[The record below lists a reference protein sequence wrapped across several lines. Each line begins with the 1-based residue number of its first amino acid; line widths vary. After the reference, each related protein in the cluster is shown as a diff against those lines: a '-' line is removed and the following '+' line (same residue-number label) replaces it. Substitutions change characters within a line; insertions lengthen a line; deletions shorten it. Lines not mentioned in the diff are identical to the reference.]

1 MEMSDRRVIL
11 KFSFKHAMASVLIS
25 SSMIIPMA
33 TPILAESTSTTP
45 ITEVKIET
53 PEDFVNYC
61 LSFKKT
67 VDNKT
72 VYEAFK
78 VVDDTNYQTILNSET
93 TYQELAKDETKKDAI
108 DELVKKNTENVYPTY
123 DSLLKAAKDKDASI
137 KAQQEAE
144 KKQQEEQAA
153 QEKAAQEQAAKE
165 AAQKEAAQKAEQ
177 QATQKTTQT
186 TSSSST
192 ATSSTTKEIT
202 SQPTTNTTS
211 NTTSTTTTNPSSSTN
226 TQSNTNASA
235 NTTTEQ
241 KTQTTTGQDDKTQS
255 TTTQDEHA
263 TVVANTQ
270 PILNT
275 QTLVFTGYA
284 NNVKVTVYAQAGAF
298 EQGTQM
304 VVVPL
309 DSQSALE
316 DAKAVLGDNVDQA
329 VSVDIS
335 FWKDG
340 KEVEPKKNVDV
351 KLSTDQFESGTN
363 VSVIHDSGDGEVKS
377 VGTSDDASEVTI
389 STSAFSPYTIASEK
403 VIEPATVQAQTTIL
417 NQSTSQKLTTTK
429 TTSAKPTTLSEQ
441 ALNVVIKEKTSAST
455 TAQAFVN
462 TYLTSSTGVVY
473 ERANYTNYQRILSSK
488 SAWDQLSASEK
499 IQVNSILTKRISKTY
514 TKLYNEAK
522 AMDVPTTNVNTA
534 VADQYVSYT
543 VLCGMAVIGMIS
555 VRKKTKSE

>member
-1 MEMSDRRVIL
+1 MSDRRVIM

-153 QEKAAQEQAAKE
+153 QEKAAQEQAAQE

-226 TQSNTNASA
+226 TQSSTNASA

-389 STSAFSPYTIASEK
+389 STSAFSPYTIASKK

>member
-1 MEMSDRRVIL
+1 M

-53 PEDFVNYC
+53 PEDFVKYC

-153 QEKAAQEQAAKE
+153 QEKAAQEQAAQE

-226 TQSNTNASA
+226 TQSSTNASA

-429 TTSAKPTTLSEQ
+429 TTSATPTTLSEQ

>member
-1 MEMSDRRVIL
+1 M
-11 KFSFKHAMASVLIS
+11 KFLFKHAMASVLIS
-25 SSMIIPMA
+25 SSMIIPMV

-202 SQPTTNTTS
+202 SQPTTNTMS
-211 NTTSTTTTNPSSSTN
+211 NTTSITTTNPSSSTN
-226 TQSNTNASA
+226 TQSSINASA

-241 KTQTTTGQDDKTQS
+241 KTQTTTGKDDKTQS

-429 TTSAKPTTLSEQ
+429 TTSATPTTLSEQ

>member
-1 MEMSDRRVIL
+1 M
-11 KFSFKHAMASVLIS
+11 KFLFKHAMASVLIS

-53 PEDFVNYC
+53 PEDFVKYC

-192 ATSSTTKEIT
+192 TKEIT

-226 TQSNTNASA
+226 TQSSTNASA

-514 TKLYNEAK
+514 TTLYNEAK

>member
-1 MEMSDRRVIL
+1 M

-25 SSMIIPMA
+25 SSMIIPIA
-33 TPILAESTSTTP
+33 THILAESTSTTP

-53 PEDFVNYC
+53 PEDFVKYC

-186 TSSSST
+186 ISSSST

-202 SQPTTNTTS
+202 SQPTTNTMS
-211 NTTSTTTTNPSSSTN
+211 NMTSTTTTNPSSSTN
-226 TQSNTNASA
+226 TQSSTNASA

-351 KLSTDQFESGTN
+351 KLSTNQFESGTN

-429 TTSAKPTTLSEQ
+429 TTSATSTTLSEQ